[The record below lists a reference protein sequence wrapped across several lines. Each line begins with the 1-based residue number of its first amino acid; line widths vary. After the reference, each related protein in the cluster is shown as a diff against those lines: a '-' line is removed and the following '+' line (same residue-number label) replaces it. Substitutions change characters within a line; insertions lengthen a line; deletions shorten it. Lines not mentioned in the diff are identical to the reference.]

1 MFSTTKRLLI
11 QEFIDSSDE
20 TLKSN
25 SLDDLHIETLQEFL
39 QNPENDLEV
48 CLFVSNARQS
58 FANLFIF

>member
-11 QEFIDSSDE
+11 QEFIDSTSDI
-20 TLKSN
+20 LKGN

-48 CLFVSNARQS
+48 CFC
-58 FANLFIF
+58 FAFCV